1 MKQFVSNIDRL
12 TTRLI
17 FVFTVVERTYFFP
30 TWGASSG
37 DIVPYELTA
46 DLLLLVY
53 FSSVVTKKCRCRNC
67 KQCVCSP
74 ERAEV
79 YFLTVKLPGSCL
91 GDNSCDDGIKPR
103 DQNTKIDISLKRP
116 IFYVSCM
123 YRTNQTAL
131 ISIRMTS
138 PEAYLRGGLCWAD
151 GAGEWSDVG
160 QRPAS
165 WTGMQPLSQ
174 TTVRCR
180 SACSAAIMAPVV
192 SHVRTTERHTAD
204 LNERRA
210 EWSNNRLMSDSVW
223 TAAFNKSL
231 FLGILQIWWVAA
243 QNFMF

>member
-1 MKQFVSNIDRL
+1 MSLQKLETVCVS
-12 TTRLI
+12 
-17 FVFTVVERTYFFP
+17 
-30 TWGASSG
+30 
-37 DIVPYELTA
+37 
-46 DLLLLVY
+46 
-53 FSSVVTKKCRCRNC
+53 
-67 KQCVCSP
+67 SP

-103 DQNTKIDISLKRP
+103 DQNTKINISLKRP

-138 PEAYLRGGLCWAD
+138 PKAYLRGGLCWAD

-192 SHVRTTERHTAD
+192 SHVRKTERHTAD
-204 LNERRA
+204 LNQRRA

-231 FLGILQIWWVAA
+231 FLGVLQIWWVAA

>member
-1 MKQFVSNIDRL
+1 M
-12 TTRLI
+12 
-17 FVFTVVERTYFFP
+17 
-30 TWGASSG
+30 
-37 DIVPYELTA
+37 
-46 DLLLLVY
+46 
-53 FSSVVTKKCRCRNC
+53 
-67 KQCVCSP
+67 CVCSP

-103 DQNTKIDISLKRP
+103 DQNTKINISLKRP

-123 YRTNQTAL
+123 RRTNQTAL

-192 SHVRTTERHTAD
+192 SHVRTTDELPHGWSEPETSAVKQQQADEWLCVDGRVQQVIIFRRSAD
-204 LNERRA
+204 LMSRCTEFHVFNLSLHERETVEKVYVNTGIRIFD
-210 EWSNNRLMSDSVW
+210 RLVW
-223 TAAFNKSL
+223 QGSCKGWKKFIFKVRTLPEFKYTVL
-231 FLGILQIWWVAA
+231 KELYFLLY
-243 QNFMF
+243 FST